1 MWTVGSYCDPDTY
14 RFSSHDYQPRY
25 SCCSSPKQIGW
36 WDHQIGHLPCSPC
49 SFPRRQPAEW
59 GRSLALL
66 SDCIRYSRLLMGM
79 LALLPSSREIDTMTH
94 PNFSALTAL
103 QCIPASLRAHAVA
116 QVLKYWHL
124 SFACTKETCLVSVA
138 VTLFSCF
145 RRHPFLH
152 SVFTY
157 CTRQVH

>member
-1 MWTVGSYCDPDTY
+1 
-14 RFSSHDYQPRY
+14 
-25 SCCSSPKQIGW
+25 
-36 WDHQIGHLPCSPC
+36 
-49 SFPRRQPAEW
+49 
-59 GRSLALL
+59 
-66 SDCIRYSRLLMGM
+66 MGM

-157 CTRQVH
+157 CTRQVHQLFTLVPQMPQTEITETDFKPNSVRLSHIVLFCAFDIQRSPDMADVDVNIGHVAGKFQ